1 MVRISPA
8 CRGVQRRRLFDL
20 GLIPGTVVRAEF
32 CGPGGDPT
40 AYDIRGAT
48 IALRRQQA
56 EQILVAGDGSQPV

>member
-1 MVRISPA
+1 MNTTRSPA

-32 CGPGGDPT
+32 TGPGGDPT

-56 EQILVAGDGSQPV
+56 EQILVAAD